1 MSMKRFEA
9 HQVATAAAQK
19 ALTLAFVKAPPS
31 IRSLC
36 DQMIRAATSVPLNLA
51 EGSGRRGKDRRYHFS
66 VAYGSAQEAS
76 SALELL
82 ATTEVVSPEQAN
94 DILAL
99 LDRVKAMTWR
109 LMQSQ

>member
-1 MSMKRFEA
+1 MAMQRFEA
-9 HQVATAAAQK
+9 HQVASVAAQH
-19 ALTLAFVKAPPS
+19 ALKLAFAKAPPA

-36 DQMIRAATSVPLNLA
+36 DQMIRATTSVPLNLA

-82 ATTEVVSPEQAN
+82 ASTGTVSAEQAELM
-94 DILAL
+94 LAL

-109 LMQSQ
+109 LMQS

>member
-1 MSMKRFEA
+1 MSTQRFEA
-9 HQVATAAAQK
+9 HQVATAAAQQ
-19 ALTLAFVKAPPS
+19 ALTLAFVKAPPA

-82 ATTEVVSPEQAN
+82 ANAGVVATEQAHQV
-94 DILAL
+94 LEL
-99 LDRVKAMTWR
+99 LDRVRAMTWR
-109 LMQSQ
+109 LMQV

>member
-1 MSMKRFEA
+1 MAMQRFEA
-9 HQVATAAAQK
+9 HQVATIVAQQ
-19 ALTLAFVKAPPS
+19 ALTLAFVKAPPA

-51 EGSGRRGKDRRYHFS
+51 EGNGRRGKDRRYHFS
-66 VAYGSAQEAS
+66 VAYGSALEAS

-82 ATTEVVSPEQAN
+82 ASAGTVSVDQAEVM
-94 DILAL
+94 LAL

-109 LMQSQ
+109 LMQR

>member
-1 MSMKRFEA
+1 MAIQRFEA
-9 HQVATAAAQK
+9 HQVATAAAQQ
-19 ALTLAFVKAPPS
+19 ALTLAAIKAPPA

-82 ATTEVVSPEQAN
+82 AGAGTVSAQQAEVM
-94 DILAL
+94 LAL

-109 LMQSQ
+109 LMQG

>member
-1 MSMKRFEA
+1 MSMQRFEA
-9 HQVATAAAQK
+9 HQVASTAAQQ
-19 ALTLAFVKAPPS
+19 ALKWAFVKAPPAV
-31 IRSLC
+31 RSLC

-66 VAYGSAQEAS
+66 VAYGSAQEAG

-82 ATTEVVSPEQAN
+82 ASAGMVPAEQVQEM
-94 DILAL
+94 LEL

-109 LMQSQ
+109 LMQG